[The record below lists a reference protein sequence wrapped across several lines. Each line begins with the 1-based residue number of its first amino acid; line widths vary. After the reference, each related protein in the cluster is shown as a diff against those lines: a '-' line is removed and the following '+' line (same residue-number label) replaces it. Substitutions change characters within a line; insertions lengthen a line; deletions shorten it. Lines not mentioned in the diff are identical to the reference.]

1 MKSKAGIWLLA
12 VWFLTVGS
20 AVIMAPGISRGA
32 DDSKEV
38 IADGVGAVT
47 AGNQAKARDEAM
59 RDAMRKAIEQAV
71 GTLISS
77 ETIVE
82 NFQLLSDKIYT
93 QTSGYVR
100 SYQVVSEGA
109 EGELYRIKIKAE
121 VSLSQIKN
129 DLAAIGLLLE
139 AKHMPRMMVMIAE
152 QNVGEVILHYWWN
165 PQAASVDLGT
175 AENALISE
183 FQEKGFHF
191 IDPEAVK
198 KEIKVGKAFRAEDLT
213 DQQVKTL
220 GAQADADVV
229 IFGKALAK
237 LSGPVMGTAMKS
249 VQANIS
255 LKAVDADTG
264 RILATAQESAS
275 GVHIDEVTAGAN
287 ALKSAAKKTAQTL
300 MDKIL
305 KGWGKEVAGG
315 AQVRLSIKGVKSY
328 ADLTGLFNLLRK
340 EIRGVDAVHQRS
352 ISNDGVA
359 EVDIEYRGDGQS
371 LADELVNK
379 NLPGFTMKITNVTTN
394 RVEINL
400 EKTEGK

>member
-1 MKSKAGIWLLA
+1 MKTKTGIWLLI
-12 VWFLTVGS
+12 VWFAIVGTTIFGS
-20 AVIMAPGISRGA
+20 PGVCPAA

-38 IADGVGAVT
+38 IAEGVGAVT
-47 AGNQAKARDEAM
+47 VGNQAKARDEAM

-71 GTLISS
+71 GTMISS

-82 NFQLLSDKIYT
+82 NFQLLSDKIYS

-100 SYQVVSEGA
+100 TYQVVSEGA
-109 EGELYRIKIKAE
+109 EGELYRIRIKAE
-121 VSLSQIKN
+121 VSLTQIKN

-165 PQAASVDLGT
+165 PQAASVDLGVT
-175 AENALISE
+175 ENSLISE

-191 IDPEAVK
+191 VDPEAVK
-198 KEIKVGKAFRAEDLT
+198 KEIKVSKAFRAEDLT
-213 DQQVKTL
+213 EQQVKTL

-237 LSGPVMGTAMKS
+237 LSGSVAGTSMKS

-275 GVHIDEVTAGAN
+275 GVHIDEVTAGTN
-287 ALKSAAKKTAQTL
+287 ALKQAAKKTAQAL

-305 KGWGKEVAGG
+305 KGWGKEVAGS

-328 ADLTGLFNLLRK
+328 ADLSGLFALLRK

-371 LADELVNK
+371 LADELLSK
-379 NLPGFTMKITNVTTN
+379 SLPGFTIKITNVTVN
-394 RVEINL
+394 RVEITL